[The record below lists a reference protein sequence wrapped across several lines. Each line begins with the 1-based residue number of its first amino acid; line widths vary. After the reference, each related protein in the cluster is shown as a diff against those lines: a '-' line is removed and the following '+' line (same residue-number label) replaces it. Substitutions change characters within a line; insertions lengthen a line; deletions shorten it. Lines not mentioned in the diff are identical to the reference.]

1 MRKWNGLAL
10 RMALLCG
17 ASVALIGGAPALAAA
32 PAPGAAAP
40 ADPAPGEG
48 KPLAGKDAFS
58 MDKFQ
63 NGLWTPEKRKTEQ
76 TKSEARKRK
85 IEGLLSLVN
94 DPSYP
99 NKADAYFRLAET
111 HWEEAKY
118 EYFLSREKYDAAY
131 DCFEQKRCAQEPVE
145 PTEDYS
151 TAIDYYRK
159 VLLADPNYKRLDQ
172 VTYYLGRAAIEA
184 GKAKKDRQLEK
195 EGEKYLQDVIQKYP
209 ESPRV
214 PESHLTLAEYY
225 FDKDSLYYAKT
236 NYEKIIQNFPNHGM
250 FNYAL
255 YKLGWVYFNLAEF
268 DKTIETFKRVIAS
281 IKGGGGGGV
290 IEFRSQ
296 ALKDLIQAYA
306 ELDNGWQM
314 ARDYFMGEVG
324 EEDTYVKL
332 DQMASLLVT
341 KDRDEEAIDLYNH
354 LIQHDK
360 SAPKVVEYYDALLEV
375 RRKIGDMGEIERQID
390 EIADVFAPKGSWLTA
405 NKNNKE
411 AVDRAHDM
419 VATNLSYLANFHHR
433 EAQKFDDKRRKADA
447 EVQYAAAAKYYK
459 EFLDR
464 YPEHSDSY
472 KLNFYFAEIL
482 FDNISDKQDPDHYLK
497 AAEQYEKVLE
507 KDKKGEFVED
517 AALGVVYAM
526 ESELDRLD
534 VRKKVAGGEVKVV
547 KLDQDVKREEEEEIK
562 ESDLHPLEV
571 RMIKAADRYVEVL
584 RDAIKD
590 PDFVKKYPNRGQKI
604 PNMMYIAAEMFY
616 EHGKFK
622 EAVSRLQVIF
632 DLFPKDKMA
641 HYAVNLII
649 DAYKRLKR
657 WEQIEYW
664 ARELI
669 KKKNF
674 AVKNKAELEKI
685 IAIAK
690 TEHATDLT
698 RQRRYDEAVK
708 VQKEIVDE
716 FGTKNREVASKALFN
731 IAAIHEIARRFPEA
745 VEAYENVIK
754 RYKDMEVAVEAQAAI
769 GILYENQTEFLKA
782 AEAFVGMQQFKA
794 MFRKN
799 PKVAQRAADAYRD
812 AGVLYEALE
821 QYDQANEVFEAYV
834 KLYKDRPDVPMVAF
848 QAGRVLEEKNT
859 PESHYEAAKHY
870 EALSRSAFARKDDE
884 YKLRTLAAS
893 GMAYKTAD
901 KVKHRRKVEKLLKD
915 AVKQWGKFQKAAE
928 KEGLEVPKVD
938 PATKFYAASAQL
950 ELAEY
955 KYDDYS
961 KLKIDAVNNRGD
973 FDMQKLGKTLKSKA
987 EALVVAKKAFEE
999 VLAYKDKGMA
1009 AAAAFRMGQVLYE
1022 FAQNLFDAP
1031 APPSLS
1037 PEEVEEYQ
1045 FALQDT
1051 ASPIQEQ
1058 ALAAFTAAL
1067 RQAVH
1072 DGVYNKWSRL
1082 SAIYAAKVNK
1092 DEFPIAEFSVQPDKT
1107 RDTLQSTSFI
1117 KAARRGSIVVDYLR
1131 QTATDK
1137 AEKTEGGEGPN
1148 GNDGSGDAKTDDK
1161 KEDSK

>member
-10 RMALLCG
+10 RTVLLAA
-17 ASVALIGGAPALAAA
+17 ASVTLLGGGAALAAA
-32 PAPGAAAP
+32 PGDAPPGGA
-40 ADPAPGEG
+40 APGEG

-58 MDKFQ
+58 MDKYQ
-63 NGLWTPEKRKTEQ
+63 DSLWTPEKRQIEQ
-76 TKSEARKRK
+76 KKSDARKRK

-118 EYFLSREKYDAAY
+118 EYFLAREKYDAAY
-131 DCFEQKRCAQEPVE
+131 ACWEEKRCSAEPIE

-236 NYEKIIQNFPNHGM
+236 NYEKIIQNFPNHAM

-268 DKTIETFKRVIAS
+268 NKTIDTFKRVIAS
-281 IKGGGGGGV
+281 MKSQKGGGV

-306 ELDNGWQM
+306 ELDNGWRM
-314 ARDYFMGEVG
+314 ARDYFMDEVG
-324 EEDTYVKL
+324 EKDTYDKL

-341 KDRDEEAIDLYNH
+341 KDRDEEAIDLYQH

-360 SAPKVVEYYDALLEV
+360 SAAKVVEYYDALLEV
-375 RRKIGDMGEIERQID
+375 RRKIGDMVEIERQID
-390 EIADVFAPKGSWLTA
+390 EIADVFAPNGAWLTA
-405 NKNNKE
+405 NKNNKDSV
-411 AVDRAHDM
+411 ARAHELVSSNLM
-419 VATNLSYLANFHHR
+419 VMANFHHR
-433 EAQKFDDKRRKADA
+433 EAQKAEDKRKTADA
-447 EVQYAAAAKYYK
+447 QKRYADATRYYK
-459 EFLDR
+459 LFLDR
-464 YPEHSDSY
+464 YPDHPESY
-472 KLNFYFAEIL
+472 KLNFYYAEIL
-482 FDNISDKQDPDHYLK
+482 FDNISDEQDPDHYLK
-497 AAEQYEKVLE
+497 AAEQYEKVLD
-507 KDKKGEFVED
+507 KDQKGEFVED

-526 ESELDRLD
+526 ESELDRQSI
-534 VRKKVAGGEVKVV
+534 RKKVAGGEVKVV
-547 KLDQDVKREEEEEIK
+547 KLDQDVKREADKEI
-562 ESDLHPLEV
+562 EVTDLHPLEQ
-571 RMIKAADRYVEVL
+571 RMIAAADKYVEVL
-584 RDAIKD
+584 QSALKD
-590 PDFVKKYPNRGQKI
+590 PDFVKKYPDRGKKI
-604 PNMMYIAAEMFY
+604 PTMMYIAAEMFY
-616 EHGKFK
+616 AHGQFK
-622 EAVSRLQVIF
+622 DAVSRLQVIF

-674 AVKNKAELEKI
+674 AVKSKAELEKI

-708 VQKEIVDE
+708 VQKDIVDE
-716 FGTKNREVASKALFN
+716 FGRKNREVASKALFN
-731 IAAIHEIARRFPEA
+731 IGAIHEIARRFPQA
-745 VEAYENVIK
+745 VEAYEDVIK
-754 RYKDMEVAVEAQAAI
+754 RYKDMEVAVAAQAAI
-769 GILYENQTEFLKA
+769 GILYENQTEFEKA
-782 AEAFVGMQQFKA
+782 AEAFVGMQQFKQS
-794 MFRKN
+794 FRKN
-799 PKVAQRAADAYRD
+799 PKVAERAADAYRD

-821 QYDQANEVFEAYV
+821 QYDKAREVFDSYV
-834 KLYKDRPDVPMVAF
+834 KIYKDRDDVPVVAF

-859 PESHYEAAKHY
+859 AESNEDAGKHY
-870 EALSRSAFARKDDE
+870 EKLTRSVWARKDAE
-884 YKLRTLAAS
+884 YKLRAFAAA
-893 GMAYKTAD
+893 GMAFKHAD
-901 KVKHRRKVEKLLKD
+901 KDKNRRKVEGLLRS
-915 AVKQWGKFQKAAE
+915 AVKEWANFVKAAA
-928 KEGLEVPKVD
+928 KEGLDTPKVD

-955 KYDDYS
+955 KYDDYA
-961 KLKIDAVNNRGD
+961 KLKIDAVNKRGE
-973 FDMQKLGKTLKSKA
+973 FDMTMLSRTLKAKA
-987 EALVVAKKAFEE
+987 EALIVAKKAFEL
-999 VLAYKDKGMA
+999 VLDYKDKGMA

-1092 DEFPIAEFSVQPDKT
+1092 DEFPIAEFTVQPDKT

-1131 QTATDK
+1131 QTTTDK
-1137 AEKTEGGEGPN
+1137 AGKAEGEGE
-1148 GNDGSGDAKTDDK
+1148 GEGEGTKDET
-1161 KEDSK
+1161 KEEGK

>member
-10 RMALLCG
+10 RTALLAAASVVLLG
-17 ASVALIGGAPALAAA
+17 GSVALAADPGGAP
-32 PAPGAAAP
+32 PGDTGGAT
-40 ADPAPGEG
+40 PGEG

-58 MDKFQ
+58 MDKYQ
-63 NGLWTPEKRKTEQ
+63 DSLWTPEKREIEKR
-76 TKSEARKRK
+76 KSEARKRK

-111 HWEEAKY
+111 HWSEAKY
-118 EYFLSREKYDAAY
+118 EYFLAREKYDAAY
-131 DCFEQKRCAQEPVE
+131 TCFEEKRCSQEPIE

-184 GKAKKDRQLEK
+184 GKAKKDRQLQK

-236 NYEKIIQNFPNHGM
+236 NYEKIIQNYPNHAM

-268 DKTIETFKRVIAS
+268 NKTIDTFKRVIAS

-290 IEFRSQ
+290 IEFRAQ

-314 ARDYFMGEVG
+314 ARDYFMSEVG
-324 EEDTYVKL
+324 EEDTYQKL
-332 DQMASLLVT
+332 DQMAGLLVT

-354 LIQHDK
+354 LIKHDK
-360 SAPKVVEYYDALLEV
+360 TSTKVVEYYDALLEV
-375 RRKIGDMGEIERQID
+375 RRKIGDMGDIERQID
-390 EIADVFAPKGSWLTA
+390 EIADVFAPNGAWMTA
-405 NKNNKE
+405 NKSDAEITK
-411 AVDRAHDM
+411 RAHEL
-419 VATNLSYLANFHHR
+419 VATNLMVMANHHHR
-433 EAQKFDDKRRKADA
+433 TAQKAEEKRRKAEAETHYADA
-447 EVQYAAAAKYYK
+447 TRYYK
-459 EFLDR
+459 LFLDR
-464 YPEHSDSY
+464 YPEHPESY
-472 KLNFYFAEIL
+472 KLNFYYAEIL
-482 FDNISDKQDPDHYLK
+482 FDNISNEQDPEHYLK
-497 AAEQYEKVLE
+497 AAAQYEKVLA
-507 KDKKGEFVED
+507 KDTKGEFVED

-526 ESELDRLD
+526 EEELDRQGI
-534 VRKKVAGGEVKVV
+534 RKKVEGGEVKVV
-547 KLDQDVKREEEEEIK
+547 KLDQDVKREAEKEI
-562 ESDLHPLEV
+562 ERTDLHELEK
-571 RMIKAADRYVEVL
+571 RMIAAADRYVEVMKVAL
-584 RDAIKD
+584 QDE
-590 PDFVKKYPNRGQKI
+590 DFVKKYPNRGKKI
-604 PNMMYIAAEMFY
+604 PTMMYIAAEMFY
-616 EHGKFK
+616 AHGQFA
-622 EAVSRLQVIF
+622 EAVNRLQVIF
-632 DLFPKDKMA
+632 DLFPEDKLA
-641 HYAVNLII
+641 GYAVNLII

-669 KKKNF
+669 RKRNF
-674 AVKNKAELEKI
+674 KVKTKAELETI

-708 VQKEIVDE
+708 VQKEIVEE
-716 FGTKNREVASKALFN
+716 FRRKNREVASKALFN
-731 IAAIHEIARRFPEA
+731 IGAIHEIARRFPQA
-745 VEAYENVIK
+745 VEAYEDVIK
-754 RYKDMEVAVEAQAAI
+754 SYKDMEVAVAAQAAI
-769 GILYENQTEFLKA
+769 GILYENQTEFEKA
-782 AEAFVGMQQFKA
+782 AEAFVGMQQFKKS
-794 MFRKN
+794 FRKH
-799 PKVAQRAADAYRD
+799 PKVAERAADAYRD

-821 QYDQANEVFEAYV
+821 QYDKAREVFDNYV
-834 KLYKDRPDVPMVAF
+834 KLYPTREDVPVVAF
-848 QAGRVLEEKNT
+848 QTGRVLEEKDT
-859 PESHYEAAKHY
+859 PESNYDAGKHY
-870 EALSRSAFARKDDE
+870 EKLTRSKWARKDAE
-884 YKLRTLAAS
+884 YKLRAYAAA
-893 GMAYKTAD
+893 GMAYKKAD
-901 KVKHRRKVEKLLKD
+901 KDKNRRKVEKLLKS
-915 AVKQWGKFQKAAE
+915 AVREWGKFVKAAT
-928 KEGLEVPKVD
+928 KEGLDQPKVD
-938 PATKFYAASAQL
+938 PATKYYAASAQL

-973 FDMQKLGKTLKSKA
+973 FDMGRLGKTLKAKA
-987 EALVVAKKAFEE
+987 EALIEAKKAFEL
-999 VLAYKDKGMA
+999 VLDYKDKGMA

-1051 ASPIQEQ
+1051 AAPIQEQ

-1117 KAARRGSIVVDYLR
+1117 KAARRGSVVVDYLR

-1137 AEKTEGGEGPN
+1137 DKGEGE
-1148 GNDGSGDAKTDDK
+1148 GEGEKSEET
-1161 KEDSK
+1161 KEDGQ